1 MAQRDYKTS
10 KRKPKR
16 RRSRKSSTPGW
27 AWLSLG
33 LAIGLFAGFLFYLS
47 YRPVT
52 TQHTVLKQ
60 FDSAS
65 KQVDNRAS
73 KHSQK
78 RGKPKFD
85 FYSLLPKLHVEV
97 PKPSSRQ
104 ETKNNKNKP
113 ATSHASPQKVTSP
126 GKYLLQVASFGT
138 QGQANVLKAKLAFQG
153 IVASVAPTKVKHYT
167 WYRVQVGPFNN
178 LNRLNEMIAKLAK
191 QHLKPLVIKMNS

>member
-1 MAQRDYKTS
+1 MAPRNHKTS
-10 KRKPKR
+10 KPR
-16 RRSRKSSTPGW
+16 RRSSRKASTPGW

-47 YRPVT
+47 YRPAT
-52 TQHTVLKQ
+52 SHHNVLKQ
-60 FDSAS
+60 FEFAS
-65 KQVDNRAS
+65 QQA
-73 KHSQK
+73 KHQEGTHAQK

-85 FYSLLPKLHVEV
+85 FYTLLPKLRVQV
-97 PKPSSRQ
+97 PKPSVQQATRSHG
-104 ETKNNKNKP
+104 KKP
-113 ATSHASPQKVTSP
+113 AASHVSPQKVTSP

-178 LNRLNEMIAKLAK
+178 LHRLNQMIDKLAK
-191 QHLKPLVIKMNS
+191 QHLKPLVIKEKS